1 MKKELTI
8 VTLIALSVMAIIY
21 SNEEKNVGISF
32 EDWKNTFGV
41 TFSANEELY
50 RRFIFERNL

>member
-21 SNEEKNVGISF
+21 SNEEKNVGTSF
-32 EDWKNTFGV
+32 EDWKKTFGA
-41 TFSANEELY
+41 TFSENEELY